1 MKWLIDLIQ
10 TPSAFR
16 DDPWGYARNQ
26 IGHGYAIGFLGTL
39 WLGWWWV
46 IPFYIAIEVYQ
57 ITARGGEVSDS
68 IEDFANVA
76 VMVLAATTLHPGYLA
91 IHAIYLLAGFIWR
104 REMQSASRKG
114 KKWQS

>member
-26 IGHGYAIGFLGTL
+26 IGHGYAIGFGLTL
-39 WLGWWWV
+39 LLPWWV
-46 IPFYIAIEVYQ
+46 VIAGYIALETYQ
-57 ITARGGEVSDS
+57 RLRRGADLSDN

-76 VMVLAATTLHPGYLA
+76 VMVLAAETGNLWFAVVHALYL
-91 IHAIYLLAGFIWR
+91 IAGLIWR
-104 REMQSASRKG
+104 MEESDRIQKG
-114 KKWQS
+114 TKWQM